1 MKVIKPVTITDAMLI
16 SSTAPETDH
25 PAWSAA
31 TTYALAAR
39 VILTSTHRIY
49 ESLQAANL
57 NKPPASNPTWWL
69 DVAPTNRWACFD
81 QRVNTATGLAS
92 PLTITLA
99 AGYANALALLGL
111 VGDQALVTVTDGPGG
126 ALVYSRTVQLDGT
139 LLVDWYQYFFE
150 PRLQLAELALV
161 DLPPYVDAR
170 ITASITG
177 VAAVACSTLVVG
189 AAYTL
194 GDTRYGAKLN
204 IIDYSR
210 KDTDAFGVTTFV
222 RRAFS
227 KRMAATLLLPTGQIN
242 KIQQVLAD
250 LRATPCVWVGMDAE
264 PTGAYSAL
272 IVFGFY
278 RDFSISVDYPS
289 YSACSLDIEGLT

>member
-1 MKVIKPVTITDAMLI
+1 MKVIKPVAITDAMLI

-31 TTYALAAR
+31 TTYALGTR

-49 ESLQAANL
+49 ESLQASNL
-57 NKPPASNPTWWL
+57 NRAPDSNPAWWL

-81 QRVNTATGLAS
+81 QRVSTSTNLAS

-99 AGYANALALLGL
+99 AGYANSVALLGL

-126 ALVYSRTVQLDGT
+126 ALAYTRTVPLDGT

-150 PRLQLAELALV
+150 PRLQLAELVLV
-161 DLPPYVDAR
+161 DLPAYAAAR

-177 VAAVACSTLVVG
+177 AAAVACSTLVVG
-189 AAYTL
+189 TAYEL

-210 KDTDAFGVTTFV
+210 KETDAFGTTTFV

-227 KRMAATLLLPTGQIN
+227 KRIAVTLRLPTGQIN
-242 KIQQVLAD
+242 KVQQLMAD
-250 LRATPCVWVGMDAE
+250 LRATPCVWVGMDAA
-264 PTGAYSAL
+264 PAGPYSAL
-272 IVFGFY
+272 VAFGFY